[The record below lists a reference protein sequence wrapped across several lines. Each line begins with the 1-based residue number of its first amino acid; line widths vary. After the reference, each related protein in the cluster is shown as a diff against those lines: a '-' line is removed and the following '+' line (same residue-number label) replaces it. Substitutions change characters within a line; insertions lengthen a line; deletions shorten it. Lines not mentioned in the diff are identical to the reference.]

1 MKKLIAIGAT
11 GLIALVMLVGL
22 APAASA
28 YPETT
33 CNTTVDAQTV
43 VSEGKVHVHGT
54 VDVVVTDD
62 GLGRKAAG
70 DTVHWIA
77 TFNGE
82 THTADENVFDT
93 TFDVPAVTKTTTFV
107 LHVEAIMPDEKTT
120 CQRSLNITVK
130 PSGTVSPPDNHP
142 HLPDTGGPRALL
154 LIAGLGLV
162 VVGAVSIRMS
172 RREQQRS
179 GRHAH

>member
-1 MKKLIAIGAT
+1 MKKLIVIGAT
-11 GLIALVMLVGL
+11 ALVAMFVLVGY

-43 VSEGKVHVHGT
+43 VSDGKIHVHGT
-54 VDVVVTDD
+54 VEQTTTDD
-62 GLGRKAAG
+62 GLGRRAAS
-70 DTVHWIA
+70 TVHWVA

-82 THTADENVFDT
+82 THTADENVFNT
-93 TFDVPAVTKTTTFV
+93 TFDVPTVTKKTTFT

-120 CQRSLNITVK
+120 CQRTLEITVQ
-130 PSGTVSPPDNHP
+130 PTSVSPPGGP
-142 HLPDTGGPRALL
+142 HLPNTGGPRLIL

-162 VVGAVSIRMS
+162 IVGAGAIRLS
-172 RREQQRS
+172 RKERQTL

>member
-33 CNTTVDAQTV
+33 CNVTVDAQTV
-43 VSEGKVHVHGT
+43 ASQGKVHVHGT
-54 VDVVVTDD
+54 ADVIVTDD
-62 GLGRKAAG
+62 GLGRTAAG
-70 DTVHWIA
+70 STVHWVA
-77 TFNGE
+77 TFNGT
-82 THTADENVFDT
+82 THTADENVLDT
-93 TFDVPAVTKTTTFV
+93 TFDVPAVTTTTTFP
-107 LHVEAIMPDEKTT
+107 LHVKAVEPDDTT
-120 CQRSLNITVK
+120 CERSVNVTVQ
-130 PSGTVSPPDNHP
+130 PSGTVSPPPGDHMPN
-142 HLPDTGGPRALL
+142 TGGPRLIL

-162 VVGAVSIRMS
+162 VAGAVSIRMS
-172 RREQQRS
+172 RREQRS

>member
-1 MKKLIAIGAT
+1 MKKLIAIGAS
-11 GLIALVMLVGL
+11 GFIALFMLVGF

-43 VSEGKVHVHGT
+43 VSEGKLHVHGT

-70 DTVHWIA
+70 DTVHWTA

-82 THTADENVFDT
+82 TRTADENVFDT
-93 TFDVPAVTKTTTFV
+93 TFDVPKVTQTTTFV
-107 LHVEAIMPDEKTT
+107 LHVEAVMPDEKTT
-120 CQRSLNITVK
+120 CQRNLNITVK
-130 PSGTVSPPDNHP
+130 PSGSVSPPNPP
-142 HLPDTGGPRALL
+142 HMPNTGGPRLVL

-162 VVGAVSIRMS
+162 IAGAVSIRMS
-172 RREQQRS
+172 RREQRS

>member
-11 GLIALVMLVGL
+11 GLIALCTLVGL
-22 APAASA
+22 APSASA

-43 VSEGKVHVHGT
+43 VSEGKIHVHGT
-54 VDVVVTDD
+54 VEVVVTDD

-70 DTVHWIA
+70 NTVHWTA

-82 THTADENVFDT
+82 TRTADENTFDT
-93 TFDVPAVTKTTTFV
+93 TFDVPKVTKKTTFV

-120 CQRSLNITVK
+120 CQRNLNITVE
-130 PSGTVSPPDNHP
+130 PSGSVSPPGHHP
-142 HLPDTGGPRALL
+142 HLPDTGGPRMLL
-154 LIAGLGLV
+154 LLAGLGLV
-162 VVGAVSIRMS
+162 AVGALSIRLS
-172 RREQQRS
+172 RRERRTS
-179 GRHAH
+179 GRHA